1 MKGHGLNGRGP
12 VWWVPWEEM
21 VAEEYQV
28 KGSKLEGL
36 IATLSDTLDQM
47 IEMKG

>member
-1 MKGHGLNGRGP
+1 MI

-36 IATLSDTLDQM
+36 VETLSETLDQM

>member
-1 MKGHGLNGRGP
+1 MKGHGL
-12 VWWVPWEEM
+12 PWEEM

-28 KGSKLEGL
+28 KGSKLEDL
-36 IATLSDTLDQM
+36 VETLSETLDQM

>member
-21 VAEEYQV
+21 AAEDCQAQP
-28 KGSKLEGL
+28 KQLENL
-36 IATLSDTLDQM
+36 IQTLSVELDKV
-47 IEMKG
+47 II